1 MINSLLF
8 TDHLYGMVL
17 MILGNQY
24 LQVSI
29 YSLYR
34 PGN

>member
-1 MINSLLF
+1 MINSLLVK
-8 TDHLYGMVL
+8 DHLYGMVL
-17 MILGNQY
+17 MILVNQY
-24 LQVSI
+24 LKISI

>member
-1 MINSLLF
+1 MINRLLVIG
-8 TDHLYGMVL
+8 HLYGMAL